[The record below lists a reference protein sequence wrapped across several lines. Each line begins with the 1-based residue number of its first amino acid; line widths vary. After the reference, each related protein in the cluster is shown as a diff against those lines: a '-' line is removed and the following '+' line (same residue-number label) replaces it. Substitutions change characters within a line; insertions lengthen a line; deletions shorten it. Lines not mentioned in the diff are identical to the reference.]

1 MAWQT
6 PHNPS
11 ELAVGHPTITPDD
24 RAMLAALD
32 HYDTCRQLRADA
44 LAATGPDSGEY
55 MRGDAARRIA
65 LVLLDAALQ
74 RRHDAATAEQATT

>member
-11 ELAVGHPTITPDD
+11 ELAVSRPAITPGD
-24 RAMLAALD
+24 RELLAALD
-32 HYDTCRQLRADA
+32 HYDACRQLRADA
-44 LAATGPDSGEY
+44 LRVAGPDSGEY
-55 MRGDAARRIA
+55 MRADAARRIA

-74 RRHDAATAEQATT
+74 RRRAAALGGGGE